1 MAMHTRTGE
10 EGFTLVE
17 LLIGSVITMV
27 VMGVAFSTFKDALAL
42 NDSAVQL
49 SDASQNLR
57 TGANLLVR
65 DLLQAGRNLPT
76 GGIAIPSGAGVQAL
90 QRPGPT
96 GTSYTFDNT
105 SQTTLQAIT
114 SGNAL
119 GPVVAGKATDMVTII
134 MDDPL
139 LAPLTLEPSTFSGA
153 VPKLAADGSTFNVS
167 SQTAWLNGNATDAI
181 APIKPGD
188 LIYFLSSKGS
198 AIQTVTAVTSPTVT
212 FAANDPFKF
221 NQRSAPAGSITQI
234 KGVTMTARRVFMYT
248 YYVKEEAAGLPR
260 LYRAVNFST
269 PQALA
274 GVIESLDL
282 SYDLVD
288 GDVNP
293 TDQPTLPFTLSGTT
307 YLASQIRKAN
317 LKVGVRSET
326 KVQSRNDY
334 LRSNL
339 STVVAIRNLSYV
351 DRYK

>member
-1 MAMHTRTGE
+1 MRTRTGE

-17 LLIGSVITMV
+17 LLVGSVITMV
-27 VMGVAFSTFKDALAL
+27 VMGVAFSTFRDALRL
-42 NDSAVQL
+42 NESAVQL

-76 GGIAIPSGAGVQAL
+76 GGIAIPAGAGVL
-90 QRPGPT
+90 PIQRPGPT

-105 SQTTLQAIT
+105 TQTTLQAIT
-114 SGNAL
+114 TGNAQ
-119 GPVVAGKATDMVTII
+119 GPTIAGKATDLVTIM

-139 LAPLTLEPSTFSGA
+139 LAPLTLQPSTFSGA
-153 VPKLAADGSTFNVS
+153 VPKLSSDGSTFNVS
-167 SQTAWLNGNATDAI
+167 SQTAWLTGNAADAI
-181 APIKPGD
+181 APVQVGD

-198 AIQTVTAVTSPTVT
+198 AIQTVTAVTGATVT
-212 FAANDPFKF
+212 FAANDPFRF
-221 NQRSAPAGSITQI
+221 NQRGAPAGSITQI

-274 GVIESLDL
+274 GVLESLDL
-282 SYDLVD
+282 SYDVVD
-288 GDVNP
+288 GEENP
-293 TDQPTLPFTLSGTT
+293 TDLATLPVTISGTT
-307 YLASQIRKAN
+307 YNASQIRKAI

-326 KVQSRNDY
+326 KVANRNDY

-339 STVVAIRNLSYV
+339 STVVAIRNLAYV